1 MHTVARGSWVYR
13 YHPPVFRSSASR
25 PVSAAM
31 HALLPRLWYEQFS
44 LSPLSRPSSS
54 TSASIFVSIIWYIDR
69 VIQLEGKDMVEN
81 SDVCANLNFLKNY
94 SYSEEGSLLNCD
106 RWRLWVR
113 SIIDTMNVS
122 YQFLSLELI
131 FLEMMIYLN
140 KLKKVKVKVQRFILF
155 FLILICWQFE

>member
-31 HALLPRLWYEQFS
+31 HALLPRLWYERFS

-69 VIQLEGKDMVEN
+69 VIQLEGKEMVEN
-81 SDVCANLNFLKNY
+81 GDVCANLNFLKNY

-131 FLEMMIYLN
+131 FLETMIHLN
-140 KLKKVKVKVQRFILF
+140 EVLKKVEEVQRFILF